1 MTVADDVP
9 EESSL
14 PLVLE
19 QARRLL
25 RREVRAKEIDAQ
37 AEIPDAVLDAARH
50 AGLFAM
56 SIPEVDGGL
65 GLDLGECAQV
75 IAELARADRSVATTV
90 GLHNGLGVLPLI
102 ELGSESLRR
111 EYLPRLAEGEL
122 IAAFAATEAGA
133 GSDLQSIRTTATLT
147 ASGGLRVEGEKHYVT
162 NGGFAGLYTVLARTP
177 ELGGAR
183 SQALICVPRDLPG
196 VEIGPEEHKLGI
208 RGSSTTTLRF
218 NGVEVPRD
226 NLLGAP
232 GLGAEHAHRA
242 LEWGRSL
249 MSAGCL
255 GTAQT
260 ALALTA
266 EHALGRRQ
274 FKRPIIRFEA
284 SRSHLATMASTVFTM
299 GALIELVGAIERSG
313 QDIALVS
320 SVAKVYCSEGAFDTC
335 DRAIQLHGALG
346 FIEEPGVALLA
357 RDCRVTRIFEGANDV
372 LLVRLGV
379 ALLSGAV
386 PPSTPT
392 PRQAVPGSLLEVHEA
407 LTTTEQA
414 FEAALA
420 EARRAHGL
428 AAVRRQ
434 LLLHRFARAKMSLL
448 AAAAVI
454 DRGAREGGGALLRAK
469 HAAGLAIAQTED
481 HLRRVMHTAAE
492 AAADDELVN
501 ALYPETDV
509 RPPGV
514 TRRAV

>member
-1 MTVADDVP
+1 MPEPDD
-9 EESSL
+9 ESSL

-25 RREVRAKEIDAQ
+25 AREVRPAIIDREAT
-37 AEIPDAVLDAARH
+37 IPSSVLDAARQG
-50 AGLFAM
+50 GLFAM
-56 SIPEVDGGL
+56 SIPEADGGL

-75 IAELARADRSVATTV
+75 IAELARVDRSVATTI

-102 ELGSESLRR
+102 ELGSDALRR
-111 EYLPRLAEGEL
+111 QYLPRLAEGEL

-133 GSDLQSIRTTATLT
+133 GSDLQSIRTTATPTDRGTLV
-147 ASGGLRVEGEKHYVT
+147 LEGEKHYVT

-177 ELGGAR
+177 ELGGKR
-183 SQALICVPRDLPG
+183 SQALVCVPRDLPG
-196 VEIGPEEHKLGI
+196 VEVGPEDHKLGI
-208 RGSSTTTLRF
+208 RGSSTITLRLD
-218 NGVEVPRD
+218 GVEVPRE

-255 GTAQT
+255 GTAET

-266 EHALGRRQ
+266 EHALTRRQ
-274 FKRPIIRFEA
+274 FGRPIVRFEA
-284 SRSHLATMASTVFTM
+284 SRHHLATMASTVFTM
-299 GALIELVGAIERSG
+299 GAVVELVGATERAG
-313 QDIALVS
+313 EDIALVS
-320 SVAKVYCSEGAFDTC
+320 TVAKVLCSEGAFDTC

-379 ALLSGAV
+379 GLLSGAV
-386 PPSTPT
+386 PVSEAPKELP
-392 PRQAVPGSLLEVHEA
+392 ASLADLGARLVVAQGTFEV
-407 LTTTEQA
+407 
-414 FEAALA
+414 ALA

-434 LLLHRFARAKMSLL
+434 LLLQRFARAKIALI

-454 DRGAREGGGALLRAK
+454 DKATRDGGDAVLRAE
-469 HAAGLAIAQTED
+469 HAVGRALVDAAH
-481 HLRRVMHTAAE
+481 HLEGVASTTAE
-492 AAADDELVN
+492 AAADEALVR
-501 ALYPETDV
+501 ALFPDNDV
-509 RPPGV
+509 RVQRV